1 MTNGYLRR
9 ASCGGAISGALAASA
24 CALLLLSVPALAE
37 SKFDKVAVYF
47 ERNAADDDIE
57 VRFLATANEKGL
69 VELRVTAPDGRI
81 VVDFKAPDSK
91 TGIRTFDLETPEPP
105 LNDGRLQKD
114 FPSGVYRFEG
124 TEVGGEK
131 LKGEATLDPV
141 VPDAPTIT
149 SPQKDR
155 VDIATK
161 GARIRWQPVK
171 DAVSY
176 VIALEDEEKERTL
189 KVTLPGDATSLNIPD
204 NFLAG
209 GTKYTLEV
217 GAVLKNGNRSFQE
230 FEFTSKK

>member
-1 MTNGYLRR
+1 MSRGISRR
-9 ASCGGAISGALAASA
+9 VCFGGAIGRAFAMSAS
-24 CALLLLSVPALAE
+24 ALLLMSASALAE

-91 TGIRTFDLETPEPP
+91 IGIRTFDLETPEPL

-114 FPSGVYRFEG
+114 FPTGVYRFEG
-124 TEVGGEK
+124 TEAGGEK
-131 LKGEATLDPV
+131 LKGEATLDPTI
-141 VPDAPTIT
+141 PDAPTIT
-149 SPQKDR
+149 SPEKDR
-155 VDIATK
+155 RDIPTK
-161 GARIRWQPVK
+161 GARIRWQAVK
-171 DAVSY
+171 DAVAY

-189 KVTLPGDATSLNIPD
+189 KVTLPGESTSLNIPD